1 MLAFALVIQWLHTV
15 DVESRYFICI
25 SCQLHCLQPYYLHCP
40 PCLNSAGYYRG
51 KRVVITGASRGVGK
65 GLALRLS
72 QLGAKCVVS
81 FLMQSV
87 YAA

>member
-1 MLAFALVIQWLHTV
+1 MHFMPGSTV
-15 DVESRYFICI
+15 
-25 SCQLHCLQPYYLHCP
+25 LYYLHCP
-40 PCLNSAGYYRG
+40 LCLNSVGYYRG
-51 KRVVITGASRGVGK
+51 KRVVITGASRGIGK
-65 GLALRLS
+65 ELALRLS